1 MPVPVTAVA
10 NGLIAWEMLD
20 DAKLHFDLVLTDV
33 VMPCLSGVGLL
44 SKMMK
49 REASKRVPI
58 VSKLHPYEVVHFH
71 PLMVRRRDICVWTQS
86 FLERQVTEQCVWT
99 QSCLHMTA

>member
-10 NGLIAWEMLD
+10 NGLKAWELLE
-20 DAKLHFDLVLTDV
+20 DAKSHFDLVLTDV

-49 REASKRVPI
+49 REACKRIPI
-58 VSKLHPYEVVHFH
+58 VSKLPTRCPCCSFCSEF
-71 PLMVRRRDICVWTQS
+71 LCVAGN
-86 FLERQVTEQCVWT
+86 L
-99 QSCLHMTA
+99 